1 VSNDNARSE
10 RHDPSI
16 SPKGTVIVRAG
27 TDIFRGRISNLS
39 RAAVSMHT
47 RITAP
52 ERLLDSVVDIDLR
65 FDGRGSSWFR
75 LQGHI
80 LRIGAGS
87 IALELD
93 LVSPT
98 FARIVDEMVTASHC
112 HHRVMSIVLVDAM
125 PERRSAMAE
134 AFRAVG
140 CAVIDVST
148 PLEAIVRLGESPFE
162 PNLIAIADSLPG
174 TISDELRRFVDAEH
188 PRAKLVTISDATSA
202 PVGPAHWLS
211 TANPVNDLAARIR
224 SVLIAHA

>member
-1 VSNDNARSE
+1 
-10 RHDPSI
+10 
-16 SPKGTVIVRAG
+16 
-27 TDIFRGRISNLS
+27 
-39 RAAVSMHT
+39 MHT
-47 RITAP
+47 RIAVP
-52 ERLLDSVVDIDLR
+52 ERLLDSTVDIDLR
-65 FDGRGSSWFR
+65 FDGRGSSWLR

-80 LRIGAGS
+80 LRIGANS

-93 LVSPT
+93 LVSPA

-134 AFRAVG
+134 AFRAAG

-148 PLEAIVRLGESPFE
+148 PLEAIVRLGESLFE

-188 PRAKLVTISDATSA
+188 PRAKLVTINDATSA
-202 PVGPAHWLS
+202 PLGSAHWLS